1 MIEGATTYY
10 VFEPKGFTFLCECL
24 HCATGYSSLLRELAS
39 IGREIAETQRLYK
52 GENRRLQAS
61 LRSLRAP
68 GLLPSMTPRSP
79 PIALLAPLV
88 APATPLAEANE
99 SGSAS
104 AAAGEQL
111 GGRQSRGDGD
121 HLLWDH
127 SFDVGAR
134 EGTAPEACEQQ
145 PVASAVASE
154 TASTIEKD
162 SEADCELLAALSLS
176 DALESAAAAAQ
187 PPSENLVEMLLE
199 QVRKLQRENQR
210 LADEKAHVER
220 ELYYYVRSI
229 SQLIRLKSKHTK
241 CYTLEM
247 N

>member
-1 MIEGATTYY
+1 MIEGA
-10 VFEPKGFTFLCECL
+10 TFLCECL
-24 HCATGYSSLLRELAS
+24 HCATGYSSLLRELVS

-61 LRSLRAP
+61 LRLLRAP
-68 GLLPSMTPRSP
+68 GLLPSMTPRLP
-79 PIALLAPLV
+79 PMPILAPLV

-99 SGSAS
+99 SESASAS

-134 EGTAPEACEQQ
+134 EGTAPEAGEQQ
-145 PVASAVASE
+145 PVASAAASE
-154 TASTIEKD
+154 AAITTEKD
-162 SEADCELLAALSLS
+162 SAASGSEADGELLAALSLS

-229 SQLIRLKSKHTK
+229 SQLI
-241 CYTLEM
+241 
-247 N
+247 